1 MNDMFLIS
9 KMQESDIDELVKID
23 KICFS
28 SPWSYNSFKAEL
40 ENKNSYFI
48 VCKYNNKAIG
58 YAGLYKILDETYIS
72 NIALLPDYRKKGI
85 GRKLLVSLIN
95 YAQNNRASFIS
106 LEVRKS
112 NYIAIN
118 LYKSEG
124 FVLSGLRKN
133 FYSSPKEDGLIM
145 TKYFI

>member
-1 MNDMFLIS
+1 MNDTLLIS
-9 KMQESDIDELVKID
+9 KMQESDINELVKID

-48 VCKYNNKAIG
+48 VCKYNNNAIG